1 MRAEESRGHLVG
13 GAPQVAQCPEVLKA
27 THGKPPHTINA
38 CWWQQMRL
46 RVNMSLDSL
55 VHLRVRKGRELP
67 RSHFRAV
74 LVSGHRGESL
84 RLDGAEAGFQPVLH
98 Q

>member
-1 MRAEESRGHLVG
+1 
-13 GAPQVAQCPEVLKA
+13 
-27 THGKPPHTINA
+27 
-38 CWWQQMRL
+38 MRL
-46 RVNMSLDSL
+46 QVNMFPDSL
-55 VHLRVRKGRELP
+55 VYLRVRKGRELP
-67 RSHFRAV
+67 RSHLCTV